1 MASLRRRELL
11 IQPVPSISATTT
23 VSQQSQERAVVHR
36 RHHKQASHK
45 ANMRDP
51 CTNGGSSARWQMA
64 QRKLTILLV
73 VIVALFLAG
82 QIPQAFAFANI
93 FKVFGE
99 VCACCQPYLIFR
111 AITHTLSLFTYGV
124 NFFVYLIL
132 NKHFKNQLTSWISL
146 LCPRCFEKHLNVPTK
161 TIITASQTQPM
172 NRSHWLWLRP
182 RLAITS
188 TGPLRDDIPSNCHQL
203 LSPPEF
209 PSEAVSAPVAFERY
223 RNELVVSDCYL
234 NPRVR
239 MGIRRPVSSHCDNR
253 LDDMEV
259 NIPVRNFYSAP
270 GIKYRDPVDHN
281 YDPMASAKPNAFETD
296 RKENLLS
303 ETSCFTENFG
313 RKHTQSAKTSYTQD
327 SVLWNATDN
336 HNRSEATVELTPTNH
351 SGQLYSKLFHFS
363 HIYPSIG
370 GSFNPTICRN
380 QIEDIGDS
388 FRSTSINP
396 KLYSEMNR
404 GPNQESGRS
413 YLSIESCSS
422 FSNAFPPLVYQE
434 SDFDVI
440 SVDESL
446 EMEHKIL
453 DTAI

>member
-1 MASLRRRELL
+1 MASMRRKELL
-11 IQPVPSISATTT
+11 IQPVPSISAATTL
-23 VSQQSQERAVVHR
+23 SQQSQEQAVGHKK
-36 RHHKQASHK
+36 RHKHASHK

-132 NKHFKNQLTSWISL
+132 NKHFKNQLKSWISL
-146 LCPRCFEKHLNVPTK
+146 ICPRCVEKHLNVPTK
-161 TIITASQTQPM
+161 TIITASQTQPV

-182 RLAITS
+182 RLANTS
-188 TGPLRDDIPSNCHQL
+188 TGALRGDISPNCQQL

-223 RNELVVSDCYL
+223 RNELSVSDCYF

-239 MGIRRPVSSHCDNR
+239 LGMRRPVSSHCDHR
-253 LDDMEV
+253 PDDLEV
-259 NIPVRNFYSAP
+259 NYPVRNFYSAP
-270 GIKYRDPVDHN
+270 GIKYRSPVNHA
-281 YDPMASAKPNAFETD
+281 YDPMVSAVGADCEQKLQPHV
-296 RKENLLS
+296 
-303 ETSCFTENFG
+303 SCFTENFG
-313 RKHTQSAKTSYTQD
+313 RKQPQSATTSCTHD
-327 SVLWNATDN
+327 SILWKAKDN
-336 HNRSEATVELTPTNH
+336 HNRSEATMELKPTDH
-351 SGQLYSKLFHFS
+351 SNDLPGQFHSRFFHLS

-370 GSFNPTICRN
+370 GSFNPTLCRN
-380 QIEDIGDS
+380 QIGDLGDT

-396 KLYSEMNR
+396 RLYSEMNKK
-404 GPNQESGRS
+404 PNQESGRS

-446 EMEHKIL
+446 ETEQKIL